1 MEFLVHIKISWP
13 KGMDPTEKERVIMEE
28 RDYAASLADRGV
40 LVRMWRIPGRQEN
53 YGIWNAADATQLH
66 EIISSLP
73 VFPYMAVT
81 VEPLAIHPVDPLRH
95 QLINQDATAL

>member
-13 KGMDPTEKERVIMEE
+13 QDMGRMEKEKIIKEE
-28 RDYAASLADRGV
+28 RDYAASLASKGA

-73 VFPYMAVT
+73 VYPYMTVT
-81 VEPLAIHPVDPLRH
+81 VEPLAVHPVDPLRH
-95 QLINQDATAL
+95 QFVTSSAG